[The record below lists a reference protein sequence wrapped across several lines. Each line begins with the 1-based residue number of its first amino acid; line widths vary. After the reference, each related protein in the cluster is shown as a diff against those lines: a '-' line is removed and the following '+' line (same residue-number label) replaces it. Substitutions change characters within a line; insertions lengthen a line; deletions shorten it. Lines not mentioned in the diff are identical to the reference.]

1 VFCSATSSIAYC
13 RHSTSSTYVTHESG
27 GNFVGT
33 TVLQVKQHILG
44 HALDDLSEPTP
55 ATDTAALTSTAAAA
69 AACPDWLSDA
79 SSSSSA
85 ASQQQ
90 QQASQRRRSSSSNQ
104 QQQQRFAPACSD
116 DLEWG
121 ASASDDVDRDVS
133 TTATAATATAA
144 ASKAGAPLVEGSMR
158 GQGPNWA
165 QESFSRLG
173 QQVLQQLTTYLHKMF
188 DIKLPILVA

>member
-1 VFCSATSSIAYC
+1 LFCSATSSIAYC
-13 RHSTSSTYVTHESG
+13 RHSTSLTYVTHESG
-27 GNFVGT
+27 GSFVGT

-121 ASASDDVDRDVS
+121 ASDDVNTDV
-133 TTATAATATAA
+133 TTAATTAATAT

-173 QQVLQQLTTYLHKMF
+173 QQVSVQVTTYLH
-188 DIKLPILVA
+188 